1 MKILRF
7 VIVSSCLMISA
18 CGNADKRGNI
28 ALSKDN
34 PSKPAQNAATI
45 QKNKNTSGLE
55 GTYERMPMSD
65 ETGACPMTVIID
77 RDGSGYIYQLTLNTQ
92 RYNGNAIVSEEGE
105 ETMITLTGI
114 RWSEYEGDISG
125 DDSDNAQN
133 TTDTLKVPVG
143 VGALVTD
150 SGLVIQNTGNSMN
163 YYVKFAGCDCKY
175 INLVKQ
181 NARD

>member
-1 MKILRF
+1 MKIR
-7 VIVSSCLMISA
+7 CLIIALSFLIISA
-18 CGNADKRGNI
+18 CGNPYKPGNI

-34 PSKPAQNAATI
+34 SSKTAQNAATI
-45 QKNKNTSGLE
+45 PKSKTPSGFE
-55 GTYERMPMSD
+55 GTYERVPMGD

-77 RDGSGYIYQLTLNTQ
+77 RDGSGYNYRLTLNTQ
-92 RYNGNAIVSEEGE
+92 RYNGKATLSKEGD
-105 ETMITLTGI
+105 ETLITLEDI
-114 RWSEYEGDISG
+114 RWSEYEGDISR

-133 TTDTLKVPVG
+133 NADTLEVPVG

-175 INLVKQ
+175 INLVK
-181 NARD
+181 RKKR